1 MTKGNTSARQLIAT
15 TAVVVLFAVAGALS
29 GLWIHLA
36 ILAVTFGIFFAT
48 VTLRKGETPQPSGGG
63 RVISLAE
70 YGIDSVEDLDEVA

>member
-1 MTKGNTSARQLIAT
+1 MVAT
-15 TAVVVLFAVAGALS
+15 GAVAGLFVLVGVLS

-48 VTLRKGETPQPSGGG
+48 VTLKRGHKPQPSGGH
-63 RVISLAE
+63 VISLAE

>member
-1 MTKGNTSARQLIAT
+1 MAAT
-15 TAVVVLFAVAGALS
+15 MAMVALFAVVGALS

-48 VTLRKGETPQPSGGG
+48 VTLRKGEKPLPSGGG